1 MNKAETGTKTYIC
14 LQGGGGGIAIF
25 IEEKDLVTSVAYEL
39 PVIESP
45 ARDEKGRYGTN
56 TGTGLYWFL

>member
-1 MNKAETGTKTYIC
+1 MNKAETGTKTHIC
-14 LQGGGGGIAIF
+14 LQGGGGIAIF

-45 ARDEKGRYGTN
+45 TRDEKGRYGDN
-56 TGTGLYWFL
+56 TGRGLY